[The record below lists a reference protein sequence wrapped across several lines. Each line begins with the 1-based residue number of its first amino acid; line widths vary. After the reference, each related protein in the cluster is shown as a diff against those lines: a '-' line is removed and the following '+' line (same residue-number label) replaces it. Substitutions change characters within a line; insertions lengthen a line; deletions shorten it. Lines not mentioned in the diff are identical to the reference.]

1 MSIAVAPEM
10 ESALAIIPGSHGLA
24 GSAAGDPDSGP
35 EGEIAA
41 LQRLLDERDQALLRA
56 AISVTELQF
65 ELEASKEEAQTLK
78 GEAEHWKSQLRPLGA
93 APPKSEHDS
102 VANVIKVDNR
112 DARNSGESESEVDK
126 VKREWHKTQKMLER
140 SQAER
145 KADQARMRSQL
156 HESEHQR
163 LMENRA
169 RRMESAHAS
178 AKISNLQ
185 KAVETANA
193 RAVAAEISFGESSRP
208 NVKLASA
215 SAAAAAILAALTT
228 WVSMP
233 HTSAPAASKAGS
245 SLSRAVVAVQP
256 ATPVAAP
263 NPTAGLGM
271 TPPTGASTVMVAAP
285 LSTVE
290 QKQGFQSSLSR
301 LNRILTAFP
310 NRKPEQLLREVHLAY
325 AATDPTVCSFE
336 WNHGQPAVIYSGE
349 GNKLSLGETLS
360 KCAQALEKQVH
371 K

>member
-10 ESALAIIPGSHGLA
+10 ESALAIIPGSHDLA
-24 GSAAGDPDSGP
+24 GSAAGGPDSGP
-35 EGEIAA
+35 ESEIAA

-78 GEAEHWKSQLRPLGA
+78 GEAEHWKSQLRPLGPA
-93 APPKSEHDS
+93 QLKSEPEN
-102 VANVIKVDNR
+102 VANVIKVDSR
-112 DARNSGESESEVDK
+112 DSRNSSEPESEIDK

-169 RRMESAHAS
+169 RRMESAHS
-178 AKISNLQ
+178 SSKIANLQ

-193 RAVAAEISFGESSRP
+193 RAVAAEISSGESSRP
-208 NVKLASA
+208 NVKLAAA

-228 WVSMP
+228 WVSIP
-233 HTSAPAASKAGS
+233 HASAPMASKDPFSMPAPAS
-245 SLSRAVVAVQP
+245 SPSRM
-256 ATPVAAP
+256 PVAATSHISGP
-263 NPTAGLGM
+263 V
-271 TPPTGASTVMVAAP
+271 ASLPVQSRGPMVAEP

-310 NRKPEQLLREVHLAY
+310 NRKPEQLLREIHLAY

-349 GNKLSLGETLS
+349 GNKLTLGETLS

>member
-1 MSIAVAPEM
+1 M
-10 ESALAIIPGSHGLA
+10 
-24 GSAAGDPDSGP
+24 
-35 EGEIAA
+35 
-41 LQRLLDERDQALLRA
+41 
-56 AISVTELQF
+56 
-65 ELEASKEEAQTLK
+65 EASKEEAQTLK
-78 GEAEHWKSQLRPLGA
+78 GEAEHWKSQLRPIGPA
-93 APPKSEHDS
+93 QPKSEPEN
-102 VANVIKVDNR
+102 AATVIKVDNR
-112 DARNSGESESEVDK
+112 EARNSSEPESEVDK

-178 AKISNLQ
+178 AKIANLQ

-193 RAVAAEISFGESSRP
+193 RAVAAEISSGERSRP
-208 NVKLASA
+208 NLKLAAA

-228 WVSMP
+228 WVAMP
-233 HTSAPAASKAGS
+233 HKSAPAASKVAS
-245 SLSRAVVAVQP
+245 SSPHAATAAVL
-256 ATPVAAP
+256 ATPVAAT
-263 NPTAGLGM
+263 NHTAGAGSTLVTH
-271 TPPTGASTVMVAAP
+271 TPSAMVAAP
-285 LSTVE
+285 LSSIE